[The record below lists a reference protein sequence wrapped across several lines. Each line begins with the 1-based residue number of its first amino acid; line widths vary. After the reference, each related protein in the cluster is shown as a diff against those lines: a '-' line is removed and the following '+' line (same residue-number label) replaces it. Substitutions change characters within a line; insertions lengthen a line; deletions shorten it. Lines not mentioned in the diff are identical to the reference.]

1 MEYIKEDQIL
11 LYEELCC
18 KPVRE
23 DEISKATIKF
33 RENVNL
39 ANYVAGKFSA
49 PYDAAISKD
58 DILQD
63 AYLGLWKACLGF
75 DESKGLEFST
85 YAVPMIRGHIMRDLR
100 DNEALK
106 IPRSFKDIRNALH
119 KHGFTLPLSDEEI
132 DILVGEKVASRKQI
146 MSYAEPDLISI
157 DSPIKEYSKNTYA
170 DIIPGDNMDIGFEMK
185 EEEIEG
191 IIDHVLS
198 YIKPQHRDL
207 VEEWMY
213 SVLAGCRVSQEIL
226 GIKYN
231 ISQPKVSRV
240 LRSAIDIVRM
250 NGEEI
255 RSLFGL

>member
-1 MEYIKEDQIL
+1 M
-11 LYEELCC
+11 
-18 KPVRE
+18 
-23 DEISKATIKF
+23 
-33 RENVNL
+33 
-39 ANYVAGKFSA
+39 
-49 PYDAAISKD
+49 SKD

-75 DESKGLEFST
+75 DESKGFEFST
-85 YAVPMIRGHIMRDLR
+85 YAVPMIRGQIMRDLR

-106 IPRSFKDIRNALH
+106 TPRYFKDIRSALN
-119 KHGFTLPLSDEEI
+119 KHGFTLPLNDEEI
-132 DILVGEKVASRKQI
+132 DVLISEGNFSKEQI

-157 DSPIKEYSKNTYA
+157 DSPIKEDSKNTYA
-170 DIIPGDNMDIGFEMK
+170 DIIPGDNMDLGFEMQ

-191 IIDHVLS
+191 IIDSVLS

-213 SVLAGCRVSQEIL
+213 SVLAGCRVSQETL